1 VGISLA
7 DLRPTITIIYNKELY
22 TVINCEHAKLG
33 RGAAFCRA
41 KLRNFKTSQII
52 ETTLRD
58 SDNVEQA
65 FIEKCKLQFLYVE
78 NTHYHFLDMQTY
90 EDLVLNKTQ
99 IKDKII
105 WLKDNLELIGLFY
118 EGTIVGL
125 ELPLSLNLKVKQ
137 TDPGYRG
144 NTVKAGTKLACL
156 ETGLNINVPLFINIG
171 DILKIDTRT
180 KEYLGRV

>member
-1 VGISLA
+1 MGISLA

-22 TVINCEHAKLG
+22 TVVSCEHAKLG

-41 KLRNFKTSQII
+41 KLRNLKTSQII

-65 FIEKCKLQFLYVE
+65 FIDKCKLQFLYAE

-90 EDLVLNKTQ
+90 EDLVLNKSQ
-99 IKDKII
+99 IKDKIV

-118 EGTIVGL
+118 GGRIVGL
-125 ELPLSLNLKVKQ
+125 ELPLSLKLKVKE
-137 TDPGYRG
+137 TDPGFRG
-144 NTVKAGTKLACL
+144 NTVKSGTKSARL
-156 ETGLNINVPLFINIG
+156 ETGLTVN
-171 DILKIDTRT
+171 
-180 KEYLGRV
+180 